1 MQGNRDYEFRK
12 AIKVAAQIK
21 NEGERNQ
28 LIDHIISFSRYSA
41 ETRAERGVRLVGYSI
56 SILIAALS
64 SVLIM
69 WLLYDSYKAG
79 NEVVFM
85 ALLSSSLA
93 GIVIGGVA
101 TYFIKK

>member
-1 MQGNRDYEFRK
+1 MLSKGDREYRE
-12 AIKVAAQIK
+12 AIKAAVLIK
-21 NEGERNQ
+21 NKDKRNQ
-28 LIDHIISFSRYSA
+28 LIDHIISSYRHNT
-41 ETRAERGVRLVGYSI
+41 ETRAERGVRLTGYSV
-56 SILIAALS
+56 SILIAALF

-79 NEVVFM
+79 NEAVFM